1 MSPRKRAGI
10 RRNYARTA
18 IVAAAVACLA
28 TVTVAPAAVAKPILN
43 QHDRGT
49 MTLTQ
54 TLCGIEVET
63 TSTFSVR
70 TLGRIAPDGF
80 PRFQTNVM
88 STQTITNPDTG
99 LSLVT
104 RTRVSVKDLKATD
117 NGDGTVT
124 VLTQQTGLAREVR
137 LSDGTLVVKNVGRV
151 LIERVFSGASTPDDP
166 TDDLVLSERV
176 VSLSG
181 QQSNGEQDIEFFCT
195 EIVEGLT

>member
-1 MSPRKRAGI
+1 MHARNDALT
-10 RRNYARTA
+10 RRRFTRIFLGTA
-18 IVAAAVACLA
+18 SAICLTVVAM
-28 TVTVAPAAVAKPILN
+28 APAAVAQPIVN

-49 MTLTQ
+49 MTFTQ

-63 TSTFSVR
+63 TSTFAVH

-80 PRFQTNVM
+80 PRFESNVM
-88 STQTITNPDTG
+88 STVTSTNPDTG

-104 RTRVSVKDLKATD
+104 KTRVSVKDLKATD

-124 VLTQQTGLAREVR
+124 VLTQQTGLPRDVR

-151 LIERVFSGASTPDDP
+151 LIERVISGSATPDDV
-166 TDDLVLSERV
+166 TDDVVLSERV

-181 QQSNGEQDIEFFCT
+181 QQSNGDQGIEFFCS

>member
-1 MSPRKRAGI
+1 
-10 RRNYARTA
+10 
-18 IVAAAVACLA
+18 
-28 TVTVAPAAVAKPILN
+28 
-43 QHDRGT
+43 

-54 TLCGIEVET
+54 TLCGIEAET